1 MDELTFLLI
10 LGGIGIILLV
20 AMFTYYKHHK
30 KIRDEINDF
39 NNHSHDIDD
48 VLLQND
54 KPAETP
60 AQNNMIRDRDLPG
73 SFSASKNDSFDID
86 DISLNNDHF
95 SAPSSP
101 QAHNTPTVEINS
113 VETVSAVKP
122 SAADNSINDESGL
135 VDGVYVNSRR
145 VIQSSGAPEHVA
157 KIYKP
162 QTSHFTDPS
171 ASQSSNNTSPAVAA
185 AKVNVLKDDN
195 VPQDNSI
202 PQADNA
208 PQQLQTAKQ
217 NIKVVYDV
225 LPENVEELIISH
237 TILSK
242 GEHFNGQQLFSALHK
257 AGLVFG
263 EMNIFHYP
271 GDDKADTFALFSLA
285 NIVEPGTFCLEDAVK
300 FSTPGVSLFMRL
312 PSRVDNNEAYD
323 KFVRIAKTIADDIN
337 GELCDETRSQLT
349 QQVITYK
356 KEQIKKLDFDIM
368 KAEKLAH

>member
-48 VLLQND
+48 VLLQNNND
-54 KPAETP
+54 ADSS
-60 AQNNMIRDRDLPG
+60 AQNNMIIDRDLPG

-86 DISLNNDHF
+86 DISLNNDNF
-95 SAPSSP
+95 SAQSSP
-101 QAHNTPTVEINS
+101 RAHNTPSVEINS

-135 VDGVYVNSRR
+135 VDGVYVKSKR

-171 ASQSSNNTSPAVAA
+171 ASLSSNNTSSAAAA
-185 AKVNVLKDDN
+185 AKVNVQKDDT
-195 VPQDNSI
+195 I

-217 NIKVVYDV
+217 NIKVVYDA

-285 NIVEPGTFCLEDAVK
+285 NIVEPGTFCLEDAIK

-312 PSRVDNNEAYD
+312 PSRIDNNEAYD
-323 KFVRIAKTIADDIN
+323 KFVRIAKMIADDLN

-349 QQVITYK
+349 QQAITYK

-368 KAEKLAH
+368 KAEKLSH